1 MTVRPGTARRTEKQ
15 RFWQMRGRSRRDA
28 FPSADQ
34 TMEREVMPTTL
45 SKANMEKTIGEA
57 VCTFWKDFLGWN
69 PAEVQV
75 FLAPDQI
82 IVSLRGTL
90 APAEQKLAATS
101 QGRMRMKQMRSALL
115 DQCRDGLLQAI
126 ATSTQATVFRTLT
139 SIDVSANEER
149 FIVVFA
155 ADEVKTLAPKDD

>member
-1 MTVRPGTARRTEKQ
+1 MQ
-15 RFWQMRGRSRRDA
+15 
-28 FPSADQ
+28 
-34 TMEREVMPTTL
+34 TTL
-45 SKANMEKTIGEA
+45 NQANMEKAISEA
-57 VCTFWKDFLGWN
+57 VRTFWKDFLGWN

-101 QGRMRMKQMRSALL
+101 QGRMRMKQIRSALL

-126 ATSTQATVFRTLT
+126 ATSNQATMFRTLT

-149 FIVVFA
+149 FVVVFEA
-155 ADEVKTLAPKDD
+155 NEVKALAPKEDRGGHGYLRPIRSQM

>member
-1 MTVRPGTARRTEKQ
+1 MQTTVNQA
-15 RFWQMRGRSRRDA
+15 
-28 FPSADQ
+28 
-34 TMEREVMPTTL
+34 TMELAIR
-45 SKANMEKTIGEA
+45 EA
-57 VCTFWKDFLGWN
+57 VGTFWKEILGWN
-69 PAEVQV
+69 PSKIQV

-101 QGRMRMKQMRSALL
+101 QGRIRLKQLRSALL

-126 ATSTQATVFRTLT
+126 ATATQTTMLRTLT

-149 FIVVFA
+149 CVVVFEA
-155 ADEVKTLAPKDD
+155 KALAPQEGKRGHGALKSHQEPDVRMVP

>member
-1 MTVRPGTARRTEKQ
+1 MQ
-15 RFWQMRGRSRRDA
+15 
-28 FPSADQ
+28 
-34 TMEREVMPTTL
+34 PTL
-45 SKANMEKTIGEA
+45 NQPNMEMAIGEA

-69 PAEVQV
+69 PAKVQV
-75 FLAPDQI
+75 FLGADQI

-115 DQCRDGLLQAI
+115 DQCHDGLLQAI

-155 ADEVKTLAPKDD
+155 ANEVKALTPKDD

>member
-1 MTVRPGTARRTEKQ
+1 MQ
-15 RFWQMRGRSRRDA
+15 
-28 FPSADQ
+28 
-34 TMEREVMPTTL
+34 PTL
-45 SKANMEKTIGEA
+45 NQPNMEMAIGEA

-75 FLAPDQI
+75 FLAADQI

-101 QGRMRMKQMRSALL
+101 KGRMRMKQMRSALL
-115 DQCRDGLLQAI
+115 DQCRDGLVQAI
-126 ATSTQATVFRTLT
+126 ATSTRTTVERTLT

-149 FIVVFA
+149 FVVVFGGN
-155 ADEVKTLAPKDD
+155 EVKTLAPQED

>member
-1 MTVRPGTARRTEKQ
+1 
-15 RFWQMRGRSRRDA
+15 
-28 FPSADQ
+28 
-34 TMEREVMPTTL
+34 MESEVMQTTL
-45 SKANMEKTIGEA
+45 NQVNMEKAIREA
-57 VCTFWKDFLGWN
+57 VRTFCKDFLGWN

-101 QGRMRMKQMRSALL
+101 QGRMRMKQIRSALL

-126 ATSTQATVFRTLT
+126 APSTQATMFRTLT

-149 FIVVFA
+149 FVVVFEA
-155 ADEVKTLAPKDD
+155 NEVKALAPKEDKGAHGYPRAIKSQM